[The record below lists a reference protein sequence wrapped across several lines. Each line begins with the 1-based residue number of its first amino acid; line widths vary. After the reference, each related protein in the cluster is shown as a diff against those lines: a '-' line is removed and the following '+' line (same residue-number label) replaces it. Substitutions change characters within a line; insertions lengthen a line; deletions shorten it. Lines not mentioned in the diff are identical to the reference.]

1 MQLNPH
7 DLLFVLGMLI
17 VAVAYSCVGHG
28 GASGYLALMAFST
41 VAAKDAS
48 VLALALNIVV
58 SSVAFVLFNRA
69 KHFDWSLAWPFLA
82 GSIPFAFLGGSL
94 KLSDHLHKYILAA
107 VLIYAAAVLLIGPSR
122 EVFHERGP
130 SLPIRISAGAGIGL
144 VSGMVGVGGGIFLSP
159 LMLLL
164 GWADAKRTAATS
176 SLFILVN
183 SIAGLAARPPST
195 LELVS
200 THSVTIVAASIGAL
214 VGAWIGSQRMPNP
227 ILRRALGVVL
237 LAGVIK
243 LVAS

>member
-1 MQLNPH
+1 MNPH

-41 VAAKDAS
+41 VATKDAS

-58 SSVAFVLFNRA
+58 SSVAFLLFKRG
-69 KHFDWSLAWPFLA
+69 KHFDWSLAWPFLV
-82 GSIPFAFLGGSL
+82 GSVPFAFLGGTL
-94 KLSDHLHKYILAA
+94 KLSDHVHQWILAA
-107 VLIYAAAVLLIGPSR
+107 VLIYAAGVLLIGPSK
-122 EVFHERGP
+122 EGQVGQAP
-130 SLPIRISAGAGIGL
+130 SRAVRMATGSGIGL

-183 SIAGLAARPPST
+183 SIAGLAARPPSS
-195 LELVS
+195 LNMVS
-200 THSVTIVAASIGAL
+200 SHWPTIVAASIGAL

-227 ILRRALGVVL
+227 VLRRALGVVL
-237 LAGVIK
+237 LAGVVK
-243 LVAS
+243 LFAK